1 MFGWFKKKKN
11 EKPDRPKVYATA
23 RGGLYVKI
31 EELEASKVWEDLMD
45 EMQREIQRRPET
57 GESRVNESDVAE
69 IKAALQVLNKKFEK
83 LIREYSRTRPAEV
96 LSEVKRTAGA
106 ND

>member
-1 MFGWFKKKKN
+1 MFGWFKKKH
-11 EKPDRPKVYATA
+11 EKPDRPKIYVTA

-31 EELEASKVWEDLMD
+31 EELMASKAWDDLMGR
-45 EMQREIQRRPET
+45 MQRERQRRSET

-69 IKAALQVLNKKFEK
+69 IKAALRVLNRKFEK
-83 LIREYSRTRPAEV
+83 LIREYSRARPAEP
-96 LSEVKRTAGA
+96 LSEVKHTAGT